1 MAQMIEIN
9 LRPDAKTLRHFGLIA
24 IIGFGAVAAFA
35 HYEILI
41 FAMGLGV
48 ARPWVVNSFGG
59 LALYSGL
66 FALIYPKANLPVYVG
81 LTVVTYPIGFV
92 LSYVILGALF
102 FGLITPT
109 GLVMRLLRR
118 DPLERTFD
126 PNASTYWKDCRPP
139 RDKSSYFRQF

>member
-9 LRPDAKTLRHFGLIA
+9 LRPDRSTLRQFGLIA
-24 IIGFGAVAAFA
+24 VIGFGAVAAFA

-41 FAMGLGV
+41 FSMGLGA
-48 ARPWVVNSFGG
+48 ARPWVTNLFMG
-59 LALYSGL
+59 LAAYAGL

-92 LSYVILGALF
+92 LSYVVLGALF
-102 FGLITPT
+102 FGIITPT
-109 GLVMRLLRR
+109 GLVMRILGR
-118 DPLERTFD
+118 DPLERKFEPD
-126 PNASTYWKDCRPP
+126 AQTYWKDCRPP